1 MDESLV
7 KRIPPHS
14 IEAEQSVIGSMLY
27 SQDAVS
33 AAAEIVRGEDF
44 YQHQYG
50 VIYDTIQELYQAGR
64 PTDIVTVQDALRQK
78 DVPPEVYSLDF
89 LKNLLNSVFTAANI
103 RTYAKIV
110 ADRAML
116 RRMIKTFEDLE
127 NQCYLG
133 KEQTDVLM
141 DTAEKQVFDLLEKRT
156 DSKYEPIE
164 QVVLRVIR
172 RIEEASKNPGNVTGV
187 PTGYTDLDTLTAGMQ
202 PSDLIII
209 AGRPAVGKTAFVLN
223 LADHF
228 AVRNDY
234 PTAVFELEMSR
245 EQLVNR
251 ILSMESH
258 VDTQK
263 LRTGNLSDMEWDDI
277 VAGSGVI
284 AGSKLII
291 DDTPSISVS
300 ELRSRCRKYKLEHD
314 LKVVIVD
321 YLQLMSGSGSSSEN
335 RQQEI
340 SEITRSLKALAR
352 ELNVPMI
359 VLAQLSRAPEMRS
372 DHRPMLSDLR
382 ESGAI
387 EQDADVVM
395 FLYRDEIYNR
405 DTEDKNILEVII
417 AKQRHGSTGTVKL
430 AWIPQETRYANLE
443 YRGGRP

>member
-277 VAGSGVI
+277 VGSGVI
-284 AGSKLII
+284 AGSKRII